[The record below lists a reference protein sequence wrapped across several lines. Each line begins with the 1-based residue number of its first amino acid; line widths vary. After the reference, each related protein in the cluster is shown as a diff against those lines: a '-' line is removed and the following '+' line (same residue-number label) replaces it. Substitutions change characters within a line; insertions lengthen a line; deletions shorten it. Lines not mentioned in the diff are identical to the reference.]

1 MNSIPDFNQIKL
13 FIEENVHPLINER
26 IVQYHYLVEKFFREE
41 LLPIFSEEIGLYI
54 SIYRDNFEGE
64 ILTLI
69 DSIISPILQQ
79 FSTVFS

>member
-26 IVQYHYLVEKFFREE
+26 IVQYHYLVEKFFKEE

-69 DSIISPILQQ
+69 DSIISPILHQ